1 MSMSRRLRHLFTA
14 PWTVRRHFPDATLAR
29 IEQAIAAT
37 EAGHAGQVCFAI
49 EASLDG
55 RSLWAGQTAAS
66 RALEVF
72 GQLRVWD
79 TEHNNG
85 LLIYVLLAD
94 RAVELVADRGIAAK
108 VAQAE
113 WDAICR
119 RMETAFRERRFEA
132 GSLAA
137 IGEISALLQRHFP
150 PLGNN
155 PNELPDRPLVL

>member
-85 LLIYVLLAD
+85 VLIYLLWAD
-94 RAVELVADRGIAAK
+94 RDVEIIADRGIHSR
-108 VAQAE
+108 VGAE
-113 WDAICR
+113 GWEAICR
-119 RMETAFRERRFEA
+119 DMESAFRA
-132 GSLAA
+132 GSFEQGAIAGVAAAGAHLAA
-137 IGEISALLQRHFP
+137 HYPGDGTRR
-150 PLGNN
+150 
-155 PNELPDRPLVL
+155 NELPDRPVLL